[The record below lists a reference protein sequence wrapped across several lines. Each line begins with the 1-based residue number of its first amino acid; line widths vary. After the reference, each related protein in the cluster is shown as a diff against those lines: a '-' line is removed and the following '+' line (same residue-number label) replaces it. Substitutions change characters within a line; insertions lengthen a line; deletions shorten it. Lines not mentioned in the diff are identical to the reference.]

1 MRTLVLLTIAFAAA
15 FLSAC
20 SKKTNAPTGQ
30 VMVTTVAGNGTTNA
44 GVNINVD
51 GTGKA
56 AIMVNPLGVTVDA
69 AGNIYVADDT
79 RVRKISPS
87 GVVTTI
93 AGNGARASVDGTGI
107 NATFSSAFKLTLDG
121 NGNLYVIDGQMIRK
135 ISPNGVVSSLAGQA
149 NGAIGAADG
158 NGANAS
164 FNAPSGIVVDASGN
178 LYVADSENN
187 EIRKISPAGQVST
200 FAGSTTAGYADGTGQ
215 NARFN
220 LPTALTIDAGGNL
233 YVGDYNNRSIRKITP
248 DGTVSSITTP
258 SQLIYFNIFGISIDK
273 AGNIYGP
280 NFITNNIVRISPSG
294 VLSVVAGSGKL
305 GHTDGPAAN
314 ASFNNASD
322 VAVTASGAI
331 IVADTYNYTIR
342 LIATTNN

>member
-1 MRTLVLLTIAFAAA
+1 MRKLVFLLMAFAAA
-15 FLSAC
+15 FLPAC
-20 SKKTNAPTGQ
+20 SKKTNVPNEQ
-30 VMVTTVAGNGTTNA
+30 VMVTTVAGNGTTNE

-51 GTGKA
+51 GTGKTA
-56 AIMVNPLGVTVDA
+56 TMVNPLGVALDA

-121 NGNLYVIDGQMIRK
+121 SNNLYVIDGQMIRK
-135 ISPNGVVSSLAGQA
+135 ISPDGVVSSLAGQPD
-149 NGAIGAADG
+149 GTIGAADG

-164 FNAPSGIVVDASGN
+164 FNYPTGIAVDASGN
-178 LYVADSENN
+178 LYIADSENN
-187 EIRKISPAGQVST
+187 EIRKISPTGEVST
-200 FAGSTTAGYADGTGQ
+200 FAGNTTAGYADGVGS

-220 LPTALTIDAGGNL
+220 RPYALTIDARGNL
-233 YVGDYNNRSIRKITP
+233 YVGDWNNRSIRKITP
-248 DGTVSSITTP
+248 DGAVSSLTTP
-258 SQLIYFNIFGISIDK
+258 DQLVYFNIFGISIDR

-280 NFITNNIVRISPSG
+280 NFITNEIVRISPSG
-294 VLSVVAGSGKL
+294 ALSVVAGSGKL
-305 GHTDGPAAN
+305 GDTDGPAPS

-322 VAVTASGAI
+322 VAVSPSGDI
-331 IVADTYNYTIR
+331 VVADTYNYKIR
-342 LIATTNN
+342 RIAATQN